1 MLLRFFFD
9 AGSGVC
15 LWAYDDEA
23 KARFGY
29 PVESGILDVSQTLRD
44 EIEQLITDYDD
55 TFPWD
60 DPASNRIVDP
70 SRPIE
75 GYREDPPFATRVK
88 ALLAKLRVALPG
100 YVIESDYDA

>member
-29 PVESGILDVSQTLRD
+29 PVESGVLDIPAELQA
-44 EIEQLITDYDD
+44 EIEQLVTDYDD

-60 DPASNRIVDP
+60 DPGSGQGVSLTGP
-70 SRPIE
+70 CS
-75 GYREDPPFATRVK
+75 GTRK
-88 ALLAKLRVALPG
+88 THLSLRG
-100 YVIESDYDA
+100 